1 MIHEKFLVHCIK
13 SFGTFQKWFNS
24 TYTMAAMYDEG
35 LSQFKDILTMY
46 NHMSELCFNR
56 CVINLNDRTLSD
68 EEKACTDVCAEKAM
82 KFNNRLMKV
91 FVVEQPKA
99 TERRMAE
106 AARDAEAAA
115 ERLKQQ
121 GADPETLSAQEV
133 AREALLG
140 PKK

>member
-1 MIHEKFLVHCIK
+1 MKSLALVQLYQEFWHFPEEGPQSIA
-13 SFGTFQKWFNS
+13 
-24 TYTMAAMYDEG
+24 MAAMNDEG

-56 CVINLNDRTLSD
+56 CVINLNDRTLSE

-99 TERRMAE
+99 TERRLAE
-106 AARDAEAAA
+106 AERDAEAAA
-115 ERLKQQ
+115 ERLRQQ

>member
-1 MIHEKFLVHCIK
+1 MGVYM
-13 SFGTFQKWFNS
+13 G
-24 TYTMAAMYDEG
+24 G

-68 EEKACTDVCAEKAM
+68 EEKACTDVCAEKSM

-106 AARDAEAAA
+106 AAEAAA

>member
-1 MIHEKFLVHCIK
+1 
-13 SFGTFQKWFNS
+13 
-24 TYTMAAMYDEG
+24 MAPMYDEG

-46 NHMSELCFNR
+46 NHMSELCFKR
-56 CVINLNDRTLSD
+56 CVVNLNDRTLSD

-115 ERLKQQ
+115 ERLRQQ
-121 GADPETLSAQEV
+121 GADPELLSAQEV

-140 PKK
+140 AKK

>member
-1 MIHEKFLVHCIK
+1 MKSLALVQLYQEFWHFPEEGPQSI
-13 SFGTFQKWFNS
+13 S
-24 TYTMAAMYDEG
+24 MAAMNDEG

-56 CVINLNDRTLSD
+56 CVINLNDRTLSE

-99 TERRMAE
+99 TERRLAE
-106 AARDAEAAA
+106 AERDAETAA
-115 ERLKQQ
+115 ERLRQQ

-140 PKK
+140 AKK

>member
-1 MIHEKFLVHCIK
+1 MIGLALVQYIK
-13 SFGTFQKWFNS
+13 GFGTFQKKWIKA
-24 TYTMAAMYDEG
+24 MAAMYDEG

-46 NHMSELCFNR
+46 NHMSESCFNR

-106 AARDAEAAA
+106 AQKDAEAAA
-115 ERLKQQ
+115 ERLREQ

-140 PKK
+140 AKK

>member
-1 MIHEKFLVHCIK
+1 MIANK
-13 SFGTFQKWFNS
+13 SLIHHHRFGAFQ
-24 TYTMAAMYDEG
+24 TCDRTMAPMYDEG

-46 NHMSELCFNR
+46 NHMSELCFKR
-56 CVINLNDRTLSD
+56 CVINLNDCTLSD

-115 ERLKQQ
+115 ERLRQQ
-121 GADPETLSAQEV
+121 GADPELLSAQEV

-140 PKK
+140 AKK